1 MTEDEAVKRI
11 QGAQRGLTTRKEE
24 RREQTRDSADS
35 SSAIPADPSRRIKET
50 IDYSTDMKHWKQTT
64 NVQEEDL
71 LFQLHLRGM
80 FTEEQEKDYNKKK
93 KKGKGRG
100 ETGRA
105 YLLRLLEE
113 LRDSGKCTTRV
124 NDELRRKRMGDWRVM
139 KVKGKASE
147 V

>member
-1 MTEDEAVKRI
+1 MDN
-11 QGAQRGLTTRKEE
+11 
-24 RREQTRDSADS
+24 ADS
-35 SSAIPADPSRRIKET
+35 SSTIPAVPSKRSKET
-50 IDYSTDMKHWKQTT
+50 IDYSTDMKHWNQTT

-105 YLLRLLEE
+105 YLLRLAEE
-113 LRDSGKCTTRV
+113 LIDSGKWTTRV
-124 NDELRRKRMGDWRVM
+124 NDELLRKRMEDWRVM
-139 KVKGKASE
+139 KGKGKATKG
-147 V
+147 